1 MDPQESLSLLEKHKA
16 QIFAALPFDP
26 GNKAFI
32 DIMSEGKYDLRSLV
46 LVAGIGSPQMKKGVV
61 SSIPQSFYLS
71 MITSSEPTIP
81 AINILWDGDK
91 ELDENDVYHLSPYT
105 MLFNLEERRPARLEE
120 MGNTVTSGRYCL
132 KGYEKREKKADEW
145 IEYNGRDW
153 FIDGT
158 KGKLDE
164 SGRFHLAGVEYALK
178 TIRGKS
184 VSLKKVELT
193 ILVNPKV
200 ALVGCLSDEKGENL
214 IATVEKKTGMTMTED
229 EVRSFC
235 RGKLEE
241 HEIPSEILIVEPGT
255 IGRTRYGAVS
265 YELLARFLKEKGY
278 KV

>member
-1 MDPQESLSLLEKHKA
+1 
-16 QIFAALPFDP
+16 
-26 GNKAFI
+26 
-32 DIMSEGKYDLRSLV
+32 
-46 LVAGIGSPQMKKGVV
+46 
-61 SSIPQSFYLS
+61 
-71 MITSSEPTIP
+71 
-81 AINILWDGDK
+81 
-91 ELDENDVYHLSPYT
+91 
-105 MLFNLEERRPARLEE
+105 LEERRPARLEE